1 MTEIESAQATSLVGG
16 GRLEIH
22 RKLLNAI
29 QLSYTASKS
38 QQFIDFARAIEDA
51 RAGRPIETK
60 LRERVRCEQC
70 GRLLP
75 DRDGLCPACLRKWH
89 TFRRITEYLRPHRKR
104 VAILVLASIVISTAA
119 LLPPVVT
126 GQLVDRVLLRTGDSD
141 STRRYVLLAWLV
153 IALFLIRLASW
164 GAEWV
169 HGRTAAIVGADVT
182 ARIRSQIYRQLEMFS
197 LRFFSKR
204 DVGSLIDRVARD
216 AGALQDF
223 LIRGLPY
230 TIVNAVT
237 FGGILGLL
245 FWFDWRLALCI
256 VLTVP
261 AVLFWAFFFWRRM
274 SNLYHLW
281 WQAGARF
288 SSHLNETLSGN
299 RVTKLF
305 RQESSE
311 MQRFRVKNERLF
323 QANFI
328 TGQRRA
334 TLLAAMAL

>member
-1 MTEIESAQATSLVGG
+1 SLPRAPWSPGGAMLSPVCGFFLPCVVSSA
-16 GRLEIH
+16 
-22 RKLLNAI
+22 
-29 QLSYTASKS
+29 
-38 QQFIDFARAIEDA
+38 
-51 RAGRPIETK
+51 P
-60 LRERVRCEQC
+60 
-70 GRLLP
+70 
-75 DRDGLCPACLRKWH
+75 
-89 TFRRITEYLRPHRKR
+89 
-104 VAILVLASIVISTAA
+104 
-119 LLPPVVT
+119 
-126 GQLVDRVLLRTGDSD
+126 
-141 STRRYVLLAWLV
+141 RRYVLLAWLV

-245 FWFDWRLALCI
+245 FCLDWRLALCI

-261 AVLFWAFFFWRRM
+261 DVLFLAFFICRR
-274 SNLYHLW
+274 
-281 WQAGARF
+281 
-288 SSHLNETLSGN
+288 SSRLAHC
-299 RVTKLF
+299 RV
-305 RQESSE
+305 
-311 MQRFRVKNERLF
+311 
-323 QANFI
+323 
-328 TGQRRA
+328 
-334 TLLAAMAL
+334 